1 MRYRTGRHGE
11 KLSQLGYGCMRFTR
25 SAGGIDLRK
34 AEAEV
39 MEAIRSGVTYL
50 DTAYIYP
57 GSEAAVGEI
66 LRRNGCRDQVYLAT
80 KLPQYL
86 IRSAKALDRYFDEE
100 LKRLQTDHV
109 DFYLMH
115 MLADVNA
122 WERLRSCGIEDWLA
136 GKKASGAIRNAGF
149 SFHGNTGTFLQV
161 LDAYDWDF
169 CQIQYNYMDEHTQAG
184 RRGLEAAG
192 ARGLPVIIMEP
203 LRGGRLAA
211 NLPER
216 ARKLLEDDGRGWSP
230 AEWGLRWLWDQ
241 PAVSCVLSGMN
252 SLEMVRE
259 NCRVASEAEA
269 GALTADD
276 RALIEALRRELAGA
290 QKIGCTGCGYCQP
303 CPQGVDIP
311 GVFRCWNELG
321 VDGKG
326 KARREYLQTT
336 AMRRPSTGPR
346 HCVDCGKC
354 EAHCPQS
361 LPIRRALKEAAAEL
375 ETPAYRLV
383 ERAYR
388 LLKI

>member
-86 IRSAKALDRYFDEE
+86 VRSAKALDRYFDEE
-100 LKRLQTDHV
+100 LKRLRTDHV

-122 WERLRSCGIEDWLA
+122 WERMRSYGIEDWLA

-149 SFHGNTGTFLQV
+149 SFHGNTETFLRV
-161 LDAYDWDF
+161 LDVYDWDF

-203 LRGGRLAA
+203 LRGGRLAS
-211 NLPER
+211 NLPES

-259 NCRVASEAEA
+259 NCRTASEAEA
-269 GALTADD
+269 GALTEDD
-276 RALIEALRRELAGA
+276 RALIEALRREIAGV

-354 EAHCPQS
+354 EAHCPQG
-361 LPIRRALKEAAAEL
+361 LPIRQALKDAAAEL

-383 ERAYR
+383 EQAYR